1 MRIFKEIIGRIEP
14 YFDDKFICLEK
25 CCRFFELTSNDK
37 SFHNALFDAFMT
49 GRVICK
55 LYETLDNNSE
65 LRRELNYTSDKGVL
79 FNNKSDINDNDEN
92 GNNLHELKSESTSSS
107 GGMDEL
113 TEKNREEKI
122 NTQLEKGELTIE
134 MINDIFNELN

>member
-1 MRIFKEIIGRIEP
+1 
-14 YFDDKFICLEK
+14 
-25 CCRFFELTSNDK
+25 
-37 SFHNALFDAFMT
+37 MT

-55 LYETLDNNSE
+55 LFETLDNNSE
-65 LRRELNYTSDKGVL
+65 LRGELNYTPEKGVII
-79 FNNKSDINDNDEN
+79 NNNENNNETDES
-92 GNNLHELKSESTSSS
+92 GNNHELKSVSTSSS

-122 NTQLEKGELTIE
+122 NNQLEKGELTIE

>member
-1 MRIFKEIIGRIEP
+1 
-14 YFDDKFICLEK
+14 
-25 CCRFFELTSNDK
+25 
-37 SFHNALFDAFMT
+37 MT

-65 LRRELNYTSDKGVL
+65 LRQELNYTCDKGVL
-79 FNNKSDINDNDEN
+79 FNNKSEINDNDEN